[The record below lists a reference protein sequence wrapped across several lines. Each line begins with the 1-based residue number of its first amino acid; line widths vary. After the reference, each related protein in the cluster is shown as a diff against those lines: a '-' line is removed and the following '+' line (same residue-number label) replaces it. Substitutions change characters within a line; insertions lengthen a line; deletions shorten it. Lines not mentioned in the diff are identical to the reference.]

1 MIYFFADNHFEARPG
16 YHLYEK
22 LKGDFNIKFFEDDI
36 SPLSIPGFLKNC
48 DLFMINLIC
57 GTGKIQETGPEDGAE
72 IKKYCMAGKPLFLIH
87 AGSAAFSNWDWWRK
101 LTGLRWVRE
110 KDLEGLPPSVHPV
123 KDFTVT
129 RVASSHPLAVKLKG
143 FGLKNDEIYTKLA
156 QTAPADVLLETKI
169 EEGTFPMAFISRNDW
184 GGNVAGFLPGH
195 KADAFE
201 NRSLVDN
208 IGAIIEF
215 LLNGPE

>member
-1 MIYFFADNHFEARPG
+1 M
-16 YHLYEK
+16 
-22 LKGDFNIKFFEDDI
+22 
-36 SPLSIPGFLKNC
+36 
-48 DLFMINLIC
+48 
-57 GTGKIQETGPEDGAE
+57 
-72 IKKYCMAGKPLFLIH
+72 
-87 AGSAAFSNWDWWRK
+87 
-101 LTGLRWVRE
+101 
-110 KDLEGLPPSVHPV
+110 
-123 KDFTVT
+123 
-129 RVASSHPLAVKLKG
+129 
-143 FGLKNDEIYTKLA
+143 
-156 QTAPADVLLETKI
+156 LETKI